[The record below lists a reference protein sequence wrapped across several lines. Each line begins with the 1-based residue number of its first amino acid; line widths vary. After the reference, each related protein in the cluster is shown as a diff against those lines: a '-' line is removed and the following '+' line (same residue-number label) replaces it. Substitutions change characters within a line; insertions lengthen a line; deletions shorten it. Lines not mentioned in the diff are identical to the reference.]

1 MSEQERTRAMDPADG
16 NHGQG
21 ARRVEGGD
29 WTIDPMMIAAV
40 LTGIYL
46 LVTGLVAIARAGFAE
61 LTPFEPVVVVGGLP
75 HTPLLGVIEIILGLL
90 VLYAGAV
97 SGSGSTMTFLGGL
110 FLVLGL
116 VWFIEPGAFQQ
127 YLGVDTANGVQHI
140 VLGLVLGIAGQITP
154 IVIRR

>member
-1 MSEQERTRAMDPADG
+1 M
-16 NHGQG
+16 
-21 ARRVEGGD
+21 
-29 WTIDPMMIAAV
+29 
-40 LTGIYL
+40 
-46 LVTGLVAIARAGFAE
+46 
-61 LTPFEPVVVVGGLP
+61 VVVGGLP

-116 VWFIEPGAFQQ
+116 VWIIEPGAFQQ
-127 YLGVDTANGVQHI
+127 YLGVDTANGVQH
-140 VLGLVLGIAGQITP
+140 LVLGIVLGVAGQISP